1 MSHFFRINKLYLSV
15 LIKRSKLFFFYRI
28 MLIGLGVVS
37 ALATMYFP
45 KFFFD
50 AITEKKDFM
59 IAMEILILYL
69 IYTII
74 NVSIVNVFQV
84 HIDII
89 NDDVRYDMKQI
100 VMERAYKMPFDQFD
114 DPECYD
120 KIQRAVEFVE
130 SGSYQSI
137 DSIAGILSDVLSL
150 AAVFYV
156 LSQLNLWV
164 ILFLAIA
171 MATEFIV
178 NLLRDKEV
186 FSTKKR
192 LTRLRRQMNY
202 FFQIM
207 VRRESLKDLRLN
219 NAHRFISDK
228 FDKNYKQSRKET
240 IRLNSKILF
249 LRVPTRITDAIFT
262 GGLYGFLGWD
272 LFKGVI
278 TMGSFTM
285 LLSAA
290 TNVKSL
296 ILTIQAGISQLRQ
309 STMEAH
315 NFYDIFDEQNK
326 GEDSSK
332 LKPDNW
338 DGRPVAIQFSHVTFT
353 YPGQTHPVI
362 EDLSFLIEEAQ
373 KAVFVGENGAGKSTI
388 IKLMLGLYQPDS
400 GHVFINGMDI
410 QELDKEALYSIISV
424 VFQDHSEF
432 SFSIAENILM
442 DYETADKESSVKQAL
457 DMAGL
462 APRIEGCPL
471 KEKTPLTRELADD
484 GIDLS
489 GGERQKLAIARA
501 YIKKSG
507 LLIMDEPSSSLDVF
521 SEEELF
527 RHLRCLSRQQT
538 TVLITHRVLA
548 LKGFDRILYVEK
560 GRIAEDGTHEE
571 LFANQGLYYDMYRSQ
586 ISISRQVTEK

>member
-1 MSHFFRINKLYLSV
+1 
-15 LIKRSKLFFFYRI
+15 
-28 MLIGLGVVS
+28 
-37 ALATMYFP
+37 
-45 KFFFD
+45 
-50 AITEKKDFM
+50 
-59 IAMEILILYL
+59 
-69 IYTII
+69 
-74 NVSIVNVFQV
+74 
-84 HIDII
+84 
-89 NDDVRYDMKQI
+89 
-100 VMERAYKMPFDQFD
+100 
-114 DPECYD
+114 
-120 KIQRAVEFVE
+120 
-130 SGSYQSI
+130 
-137 DSIAGILSDVLSL
+137 
-150 AAVFYV
+150 
-156 LSQLNLWV
+156 
-164 ILFLAIA
+164 
-171 MATEFIV
+171 
-178 NLLRDKEV
+178 
-186 FSTKKR
+186 
-192 LTRLRRQMNY
+192 
-202 FFQIM
+202 M

-219 NAHRFISDK
+219 TALSFISDK
-228 FDKNYKQSRKET
+228 FDKNYKQSRRET
-240 IRLNSKILF
+240 VRLNSKILF

-296 ILTIQAGISQLRQ
+296 ILTIQIGISQLRQ

-315 NFYDIFDEQNK
+315 NFYDIFEEQNQ
-326 GEDSSK
+326 SNA
-332 LKPDNW
+332 LKMPPDNW
-338 DGRPVAIQFSHVTFT
+338 NDRPVTIQFSHVTFT
-353 YPGQTHPVI
+353 YPGQTYPVI

-373 KAVFVGENGAGKSTI
+373 KAVLVGENGAGKSTI
-388 IKLMLGLYQPDS
+388 IKLMLGLYPPDS
-400 GHVFINGMDI
+400 GHIFINGMDI
-410 QELDKEALYSIISV
+410 QELDKEALYSIFSV

-442 DYETADKESSVKQAL
+442 DYETADKESLVKQAL
-457 DMAGL
+457 DIVGL
-462 APRIEGCPL
+462 APRIESCPL

-501 YIKKSG
+501 YIKKSR

-527 RHLRCLSRQQT
+527 QHLRYLSRQQT

-571 LFANQGLYYDMYRSQ
+571 LLANQGLYYDMYMSQ
-586 ISISRQVTEK
+586 ASMYQQVTEK